1 MQYTSDWKSFSST
14 GKAVQIVCKDLFNHN
29 FYLSSNEQMMA
40 EGVQP
45 QPCDNHLYVLPL
57 VRTNADYKQLQEASE
72 TEREAKQ

>member
-1 MQYTSDWKSFSST
+1 
-14 GKAVQIVCKDLFNHN
+14 
-29 FYLSSNEQMMA
+29 MA

-57 VRTNADYKQLQEASE
+57 VRAIADYKQLQEASE